1 MDFPLQLIPTR
12 DSRNTEIGRP
22 EGSNLEFTYGDT
34 ELKNDLYLLL
44 KSPLGTF
51 LQDINLGTVAV
62 PHMLDELYLQ
72 SAVQRCV
79 EQIRGLSC
87 EGVTVRNGRLYV
99 RVSYRG
105 RIQDF
110 SFSIQSF

>member
-1 MDFPLQLIPTR
+1 MDFPLQLTPTIGIP
-12 DSRNTEIGRP
+12 NTPIGSP
-22 EGSNLEFTYGDT
+22 DGSNLEFTYGDT

-44 KSPLGTF
+44 KTPKGTF
-51 LQDINLGTVAV
+51 LQDINLGTTAV
-62 PHMLDELYLQ
+62 PHMLDELYMQ

-87 EGVTVRNGRLYV
+87 EGVEVRNGRLYV
-99 RVSYRG
+99 RVTYQG
-105 RIQDF
+105 RVQDF